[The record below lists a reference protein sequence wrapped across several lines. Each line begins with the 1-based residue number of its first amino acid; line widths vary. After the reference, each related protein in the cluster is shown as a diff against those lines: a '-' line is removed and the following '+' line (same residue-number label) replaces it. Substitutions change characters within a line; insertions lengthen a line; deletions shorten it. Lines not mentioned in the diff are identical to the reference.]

1 MTILTT
7 VSFAQT
13 KNFVVIDASMSD
25 EELLKI
31 AATITPSPEQL
42 RWQQLELTGFIHFG
56 INTFTGKEWGT
67 GKEDPK
73 LFNPTALDAKQW
85 VKACKDAGIKQVI
98 LTAKHHD
105 GFCLWPTKT
114 TEHSVKNSPWK
125 DGKGDVVKEVADACK
140 ELGVG
145 FGVYL
150 SPWDM
155 NNATYGTEAYND
167 LFIDQLT
174 ELLTQYGKVDEVW
187 FDGANGEGPNGKKQ
201 VYDFERWYAHIRKLQ
216 PQAVIAVSGPDVRW
230 VGTETGHGREEEWSV
245 VPVGKKNKFNEGSQ
259 TKVDTPPSG
268 DMMGSVLGSRSQLR
282 DGDALK
288 WYPAETDVSIR
299 PGWFYH
305 ESQDKKVKT
314 PEYLKEIYFHSVGR
328 NGVLLLNIPPDK
340 RGLITDFDLAA
351 LKNWR
356 KKLNEIFR
364 VNLLK
369 GAKGVGAFKKINV
382 LTDGNDAT
390 HHLFSMKGND
400 NAVEMDLKEAKL
412 NLDHSDRKVLENAEI
427 QITKYRKFSYY
438 VFGVIFLLLF
448 TTILSG
454 YFSTKFYKTSVLTKT
469 EARNEFLNQLKLNNQ
484 TIVDKD
490 KLNALK
496 NEREIV
502 NIWMNE
508 NPNDKKSYIIS
519 RNAII
524 KSNSNKAFFNDF
536 SSEEIRE

>member
-1 MTILTT
+1 MESNRNCKNTFYKRLNKLLLGLA
-7 VSFAQT
+7 FASITSTGYSQHN
-13 KNFVVIDASMSD
+13 NFAVINSAMS
-25 EELLKI
+25 EKELVEI
-31 AATITPSPEQL
+31 AANIVPSSQQL
-42 RWQQLELTGFIHFG
+42 RWQRLELTGFIHFG
-56 INTFTGKEWGT
+56 INTFTGREWGN

-73 LFNPTALDAKQW
+73 IFNPTELDARQW
-85 VKACKDAGIKQVI
+85 VKVCKEAGIKQVI

-125 DGKGDVVKEVADACK
+125 NGKGDVVKEVADACR

-155 NNATYGTEAYND
+155 NNASYGTDAYND
-167 LFIDQLT
+167 FFINQLT

-245 VPVGKKNKFNEGSQ
+245 VPMGKKNVSTAGSQ
-259 TKVDTPPSG
+259 TKADEAPAG
-268 DMMGSVLGSRSQLR
+268 DMTGQVLGSRAQLK

-305 ESQDKKVKT
+305 ESEDKKVKT
-314 PEYLKEIYFHSVGR
+314 PEYLKEIYFNSVGR

-340 RGLITDFDLAA
+340 RGLLTDFDVSA
-351 LKNWR
+351 LKGWR
-356 KKLNEIFR
+356 EKLDAIFA

-369 GAKGVGAFKKINV
+369 EAKAIGAVKKIKP
-382 LTDGNDAT
+382 LLDDNDAT
-390 HHLFSMKGND
+390 HYLFPMKGNK
-400 NAVEMDLKEAKL
+400 NTVAMDLNEEKTFNVLLLQENITIGQRVEKF
-412 NLDHSDRKVLENAEI
+412 VLEYWDNNQWIKATE
-427 QITKYRKFSYY
+427 
-438 VFGVIFLLLF
+438 G
-448 TTILSG
+448 TTIGFKRLLEFPTVTASKVRLRIVSSRLKPALSEIG
-454 YFSTKFYKTSVLTKT
+454 LYFNKES
-469 EARNEFLNQLKLNNQ
+469 
-484 TIVDKD
+484 
-490 KLNALK
+490 
-496 NEREIV
+496 
-502 NIWMNE
+502 
-508 NPNDKKSYIIS
+508 KKG
-519 RNAII
+519 
-524 KSNSNKAFFNDF
+524 
-536 SSEEIRE
+536 

>member
-1 MTILTT
+1 MKSRIQLVFLVTMLATT
-7 VSFAQT
+7 AFAQT
-13 KNFVVIDASMSD
+13 KNFVPINKSMSD
-25 EELLKI
+25 DELVKI
-31 AATITPSPEQL
+31 AATITPTPQQL
-42 RWQQLELTGFIHFG
+42 RWQRLELTGFIHFG
-56 INTFTGKEWGT
+56 INTFTGREWGN

-73 LFNPTALDAKQW
+73 LFNPTALNAKQW

-155 NNATYGTEAYND
+155 NNASYGTEAYND
-167 LFIDQLT
+167 FFIDQLT

-230 VGTETGHGREEEWSV
+230 VGTESGHGREEEWSV

-259 TKVDTPPSG
+259 TKVDSPPAG

-305 ESQDKKVKT
+305 ESEDKKVKT
-314 PEYLKEIYFHSVGR
+314 PKYLKEIYFHSVGR

-340 RGLITDFDLAA
+340 RGLITDFDVAA

-356 KKLNEIFR
+356 KKLDEIFQ

-369 GAKGVGAFKKINV
+369 GAKGVGTTKKV
-382 LTDGNDAT
+382 KKLLDGNDAS
-390 HHLFSMKGND
+390 HRLFSMKGND
-400 NAVEMDLKEAKL
+400 NAVEMDLKGAKTFNVLLLQENIRVGQRVEKFVLEYWENGQWKKATEGTTIGFKRLLEFPAVTTSKVRLRILSARLQPALAEMGLYFDKEAK
-412 NLDHSDRKVLENAEI
+412 K
-427 QITKYRKFSYY
+427 
-438 VFGVIFLLLF
+438 
-448 TTILSG
+448 
-454 YFSTKFYKTSVLTKT
+454 
-469 EARNEFLNQLKLNNQ
+469 
-484 TIVDKD
+484 
-490 KLNALK
+490 
-496 NEREIV
+496 
-502 NIWMNE
+502 
-508 NPNDKKSYIIS
+508 
-519 RNAII
+519 
-524 KSNSNKAFFNDF
+524 
-536 SSEEIRE
+536 

>member
-1 MTILTT
+1 MKSRIQLVFLVTMLATT
-7 VSFAQT
+7 AFAQT
-13 KNFVVIDASMSD
+13 KNFVPINKSMSD
-25 EELLKI
+25 DDLVKI
-31 AATITPSPEQL
+31 AATITPTQQQL
-42 RWQQLELTGFIHFG
+42 RWQRLELTGFIHFG
-56 INTFTGKEWGT
+56 INTFTGREWGN

-73 LFNPTALDAKQW
+73 LFNPTALNARQW

-155 NNATYGTEAYND
+155 NNASYGTEAYND
-167 LFIDQLT
+167 FFIDQLT

-230 VGTETGHGREEEWSV
+230 VGTESGHGREEEWSV

-259 TKVDTPPSG
+259 TKVDSPPAG

-305 ESQDKKVKT
+305 ESEDKKVKT

-340 RGLITDFDLAA
+340 RGLITDFDVAA

-356 KKLNEIFR
+356 KKLDEIFQ

-369 GAKGVGAFKKINV
+369 GAKGVGAAKKTKVV
-382 LTDGNDAT
+382 LDGNDAS
-390 HHLFSMKGND
+390 HRLFSMKGND
-400 NAVEMDLKEAKL
+400 NAVEMDLKGEKTFNVLLLQENIRVGQRVEKFILEYWDNNQWKKATEGTTIGFKRLLEFPAVTTSKVRLRILSARLQPALAEMGLYFDKEAK
-412 NLDHSDRKVLENAEI
+412 K
-427 QITKYRKFSYY
+427 
-438 VFGVIFLLLF
+438 
-448 TTILSG
+448 
-454 YFSTKFYKTSVLTKT
+454 
-469 EARNEFLNQLKLNNQ
+469 
-484 TIVDKD
+484 
-490 KLNALK
+490 
-496 NEREIV
+496 
-502 NIWMNE
+502 
-508 NPNDKKSYIIS
+508 
-519 RNAII
+519 
-524 KSNSNKAFFNDF
+524 
-536 SSEEIRE
+536 

>member
-1 MTILTT
+1 MKSRLELVFLMTMITT
-7 VSFAQT
+7 VGFAQT
-13 KNFVVIDASMSD
+13 KNFVPINNSMSD
-25 EELLKI
+25 EDLVNI
-31 AATITPSPEQL
+31 AATITPSPQQL
-42 RWQQLELTGFIHFG
+42 RWQRLELTGFLHFG
-56 INTFTGKEWGT
+56 MNTFTGREWGD

-73 LFNPTALDAKQW
+73 LFNPTALNAKQW

-155 NNATYGTEAYND
+155 NNASYGTDAYND
-167 LFIDQLT
+167 FFINQLT

-201 VYDFERWYAHIRKLQ
+201 VYDFERWYAQIRKLQ

-230 VGTETGHGREEEWSV
+230 VGTESGHGREEEWSV
-245 VPVGKKNKFNEGSQ
+245 VPVGKKNNSNEGSQ
-259 TKVDTPPSG
+259 TKVDAPPAG
-268 DMMGSVLGSRSQLR
+268 DMMGNVLGGRSQLR

-288 WYPAETDVSIR
+288 WYPAEIDVSIR

-305 ESQDKKVKT
+305 EAEDKKVKT

-340 RGLITDFDLAA
+340 RGLISDFDIATLIAWKGNLDA
-351 LKNWR
+351 
-356 KKLNEIFR
+356 IFK

-369 GAKGVGAFKKINV
+369 GAKGVGTVQKIKP
-382 LTDGNDAT
+382 LLDGNDAT
-390 HHLFSMKGND
+390 HLSFSMKGND
-400 NAVEMDLKEAKL
+400 NVVEMNLKGKKTFNVLQLQENIRIGQRVEKF
-412 NLDHSDRKVLENAEI
+412 VLEYWANGEWKKATEGTTIGFKRLLEFPAVTTSKVRLRIVSARLQPALAEI
-427 QITKYRKFSYY
+427 
-438 VFGVIFLLLF
+438 GL
-448 TTILSG
+448 
-454 YFSTKFYKTSVLTKT
+454 YFNKES
-469 EARNEFLNQLKLNNQ
+469 
-484 TIVDKD
+484 
-490 KLNALK
+490 
-496 NEREIV
+496 
-502 NIWMNE
+502 
-508 NPNDKKSYIIS
+508 KKQ
-519 RNAII
+519 
-524 KSNSNKAFFNDF
+524 
-536 SSEEIRE
+536 